1 MSERQSLFQ
10 SLIFDLQKV
19 SFALVEL
26 QLYLD
31 TNEADPQAIQDFNQL
46 SELQK
51 NLKHRYETEFGP
63 LLQYGYSPVEYPQG
77 WVENPWPWEL

>member
-1 MSERQSLFQ
+1 MNERDTLLRR
-10 SLIFDLQKV
+10 LIFDLQKV

-31 TNEADPQAIQDFNQL
+31 TNEADPQVIHDFNQL
-46 SELQK
+46 SELQN
-51 NLKHRYETEFGP
+51 NLKRRYETEFGP
-63 LLQYGYSPVEYPQG
+63 LLQYGYSPAEYPQG